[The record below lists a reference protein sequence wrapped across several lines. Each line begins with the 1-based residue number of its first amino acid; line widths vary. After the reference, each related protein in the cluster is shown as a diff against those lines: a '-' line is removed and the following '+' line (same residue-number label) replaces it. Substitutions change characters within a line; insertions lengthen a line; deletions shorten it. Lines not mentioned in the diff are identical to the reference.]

1 MFEIFVHPHALKH
14 GLKEDEILFAWANFI
29 RKRHR
34 DVPNNDQMIAIGVTQ
49 SGKHIQMVG
58 IIKPFGLM
66 IYHAMT
72 PPTEKMLAEL
82 GLGRR

>member
-1 MFEIFVHPHALKH
+1 MFEILVHPHALKH
-14 GLKEDEILFAWANFI
+14 GLEEGEILFAWENFI

-34 DVPNNDQMIAIGVTQ
+34 DVPNNDQMIAVGITQ
-49 SGKHIQMVG
+49 SDKYIQMVG
-58 IIKPFGLM
+58 VVKPYGLM

-72 PPTEKMLAEL
+72 PPTEKMLVEL